1 MNWNTGSLEEQGG
14 RWEDQRDIKNLMGIY
29 VNHIIMNMEAEIF
42 DALWSSRDDVCYGD
56 NDGWYVGPDAVRGY
70 YQAVRA
76 RNALVAE
83 LLQRKF
89 PQEIGQRT
97 AEENFGIGTFRDFPV
112 ACPVIEVAGD
122 GQTAKGLWSCLGAH
136 NEVGGAG
143 PVANWTWG
151 YFAADF
157 RREDQGWKIWHL
169 LYVNDVDCI
178 CGQSWGKPQ
187 QPYPD
192 LPEFADVKAFRYPDY
207 TVARQVREYY
217 RPDRPLTLTPEIPV
231 PYETF
236 ADTFSYG
243 IGEEA

>member
-1 MNWNTGSLEEQGG
+1 MNQTEQLVQQ
-14 RWEDQRDIKNLMGIY
+14 WEDQRTIKNLMGKY
-29 VNHIIMNMEAEIF
+29 VNLVLLNREQEILDRF
-42 DALWSSRDDVCYGD
+42 WSAGDDLCLGFNGGY
-56 NDGWYVGPDAVRGY
+56 YVGRRAVEHY
-70 YQAVRA
+70 YRAVEA
-76 RNALVAE
+76 RNLLVAKT
-83 LLQRKF
+83 LQKKF
-89 PQEIGQRT
+89 PQQLGDKSDEEIY
-97 AEENFGIGTFRDFPV
+97 GIGPFKVEPLYS
-112 ACPVIEVAGD
+112 PLIEVAGD

-136 NEVGGAG
+136 NEVGSAG

>member
-1 MNWNTGSLEEQGG
+1 M
-14 RWEDQRDIKNLMGIY
+14 
-29 VNHIIMNMEAEIF
+29 
-42 DALWSSRDDVCYGD
+42 
-56 NDGWYVGPDAVRGY
+56 
-70 YQAVRA
+70 
-76 RNALVAE
+76 
-83 LLQRKF
+83 
-89 PQEIGQRT
+89 
-97 AEENFGIGTFRDFPV
+97 
-112 ACPVIEVAGD
+112 
-122 GQTAKGLWSCLGAH
+122 
-136 NEVGGAG
+136 
-143 PVANWTWG
+143 
-151 YFAADF
+151 
-157 RREDQGWKIWHL
+157 
-169 LYVNDVDCI
+169 DCI